1 MRRRLFYRCYVP
13 AVLVLGALYCG
24 VNRAGISSQ
33 TGFYTGESAW
43 LAAFYLL
50 AAFSLLVLYVW
61 ACRFMSKEESAG
73 IDGSAFLWGISGILC
88 GVLFLLNG
96 LNSGWQEAKRLL
108 AGAVLFKSI
117 LVPAF
122 GCFLSVAA
130 GISLLILGIRLLKGD
145 LHSYYASRS
154 LLWIVLWSVFH
165 LMIRFSQL
173 PIAFRM
179 PQRLMEILLL
189 VVQCVFFLEGSRLI
203 CGVANRKNRKWAL
216 LSGHSASA
224 LGFLWCA
231 CPMLSGHLSLTNA
244 SQVLDY
250 LTEWALV
257 LFIGL
262 FCFAITPEAPQ
273 PPPAEE

>member
-13 AVLVLGALYCG
+13 AALMLGALYYG

-43 LAAFYLL
+43 LATFYLL

-61 ACRFMSKEESAG
+61 AYRSMSKEESIG

-96 LNSGWQEAKRLL
+96 LNSGWQESKRLL

-130 GISLLILGIRLLKGD
+130 GISFLILGIRLLKGD
-145 LHSYYASRS
+145 LQNYYASRS
-154 LLWIVLWSVFH
+154 LLWIVFWFVFR
-165 LMIRFSQL
+165 LIIRFSQL

-179 PQRLMEILLL
+179 PQRLMEILLM
-189 VVQCVFFLEGSRLI
+189 VVQCVFFLEGSHLI

-216 LSGHSASA
+216 FSGHSAAA
-224 LGFLWCA
+224 LGLLWCA
-231 CPMLSGHLSLTNA
+231 CPLLSGHLSLTNA

-262 FCFAITPEAPQ
+262 FCYAITPAAPQ